1 MNDALG
7 SENGRNNID
16 INGCNNI
23 DIADTNRKG
32 TEEEVECLPPRWRA
46 WVRVW
51 PQEMLPTHFKKGKP
65 RRWRPALWRHVQK
78 SFPGGSLWA

>member
-7 SENGRNNID
+7 SENGRSNID

-51 PQEMLPTHFKKGKP
+51 PQKMLPTHFKKGK
-65 RRWRPALWRHVQK
+65 A
-78 SFPGGSLWA
+78 